1 MEISRDVWRW
11 LVSVQAVA
19 SVRASKQTTSDPNVV
34 RVDQQTQAA
43 MEVRALSINPK
54 RKRSHFPKKG
64 VSLLVC
70 LELLGNPFTDDPL
83 LTCVC
88 CCFIFP
94 CALFFFCPVFLSL
107 CGTRVLCVLKPS
119 PPHHRPTNRVVLP
132 SRKR

>member
-54 RKRSHFPKKG
+54 RKRSNFPKKG

-83 LTCVC
+83 
-88 CCFIFP
+88 
-94 CALFFFCPVFLSL
+94 
-107 CGTRVLCVLKPS
+107 
-119 PPHHRPTNRVVLP
+119 
-132 SRKR
+132 